1 MKYAE
6 KNIFHIKV
14 VDIVLTVRIMRSNE
28 IERSGYENNMNEK
41 LNILIDLVQTM
52 RNRSEKLSKSERATR
67 EIQCD
72 ALQWA
77 IEFIQDELYKE

>member
-1 MKYAE
+1 
-6 KNIFHIKV
+6 
-14 VDIVLTVRIMRSNE
+14 
-28 IERSGYENNMNEK
+28 MNEK